1 MRQTTLSDAGF
12 DKYRKQTRKEHFL
25 DDMEKIIPWAELAE
39 AIEPFYPKPKGAG
52 RRPIGVERMLRIH
65 FLQHWF
71 NLSDPAAEE
80 ALYDSRAMRRFVGID
95 LGREPAPD
103 ETTVCKFRHLMERHN
118 LGDRLFGLVNE
129 YLRENGL
136 KVNWGTIVDAS
147 IIDAPSST
155 KNRKKERDPEMHQT
169 RKGQQWYFG
178 MEAHI
183 GVDSRSKLIHS
194 VVATPANVHDSRVLP
209 DLLHGDETRV
219 WGDSA
224 YAGQKAVIL
233 EVAPDA
239 KDFTQAKG
247 SRYRKLTE
255 SERSRNR
262 NKSRVRAKVEHQFGI
277 IKAAIRFYQGT
288 LPRAVEERSSS
299 VCGLCFEQPGD
310 GKAGAVETKTAGV
323 AGYVRLKNGKGAV
336 KSVFF
341 SYPVA
346 DSGKFDHSSS
356 LNSWN

>member
-1 MRQTTLSDAGF
+1 MRQATFSGAGF
-12 DKYRKQTRKEHFL
+12 DKYRKQTRKERFL
-25 DDMEKIIPWAELAE
+25 DDMEKIIPWAELSAV
-39 AIEPFYPKPKGAG
+39 IEPFYPKPQGAG
-52 RRPIGVERMLRIH
+52 RRPVGIDRMLRIH

-80 ALYDSRAMRRFVGID
+80 ALYDSRAMRRFAGID

-103 ETTVCKFRHLMERHN
+103 ETTICKFRHLMERHN

-129 YLRENGL
+129 YLSENGL
-136 KVNWGTIVDAS
+136 KVNRGTIVDAS

-155 KNRKKERDPEMHQT
+155 KNRKKERDPEMHST

-178 MEAHI
+178 MKAHI

-209 DLLHGDETRV
+209 DLLHGKETRV

-224 YAGQKAVIL
+224 YSGQQAVIL

-255 SERSRNR
+255 LERSRNR
-262 NKSRVRAKVEHQFGI
+262 TKSRVRSKVEHSFGI
-277 IKAAIRFYQGT
+277 IKRRFGFTKVRYRGMDKNTNRLFVACALSNLVMVKQT
-288 LPRAVEERSSS
+288 LLKRRRMEMQERY
-299 VCGLCFEQPGD
+299 
-310 GKAGAVETKTAGV
+310 A
-323 AGYVRLKNGKGAV
+323 
-336 KSVFF
+336 
-341 SYPVA
+341 
-346 DSGKFDHSSS
+346 
-356 LNSWN
+356 